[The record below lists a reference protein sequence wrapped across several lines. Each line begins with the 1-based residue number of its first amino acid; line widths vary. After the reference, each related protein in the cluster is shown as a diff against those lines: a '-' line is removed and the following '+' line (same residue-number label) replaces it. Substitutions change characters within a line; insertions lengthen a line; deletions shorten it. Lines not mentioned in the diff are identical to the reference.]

1 MSLSHLPLELLELI
15 LTNIFPDE
23 WNRYNSGLE
32 VLDLRTVCRKYSK
45 CVFWKCPLNNR
56 ASGNFNQEILALLSK
71 RDKVGWGLLYWAA
84 FYGHERVVQRLLEK
98 GADVAGKDRSG
109 RTALSLAAMKGHE
122 AGMEL
127 LLEKGADVECRSN
140 GGRTPLWWAAKK
152 GHDAAVKLLLEKG
165 ANVEGNSRNDR
176 TPLSWAA
183 ENGHEAVVKLLL
195 EKGTDVES
203 KDTDYGQ
210 TPLPW
215 A

>member
-71 RDKVGWGLLYWAA
+71 RDKIGWGLLYWAA
-84 FYGHERVVQRLLEK
+84 LYGHERVVQRLLEK

-109 RTALSLAAMKGHE
+109 QTALSRAAMKGHE
-122 AGMEL
+122 AVVELLLEKGADVKSKDSVCQTPLSWAARGGYEAVVKLLLEKGADVKRKGRLDGQAPLLFAAYNGHEVVVKL
-127 LLEKGADVECRSN
+127 LLEKGADVECKS
-140 GGRTPLWWAAKK
+140 
-152 GHDAAVKLLLEKG
+152 
-165 ANVEGNSRNDR
+165 
-176 TPLSWAA
+176 
-183 ENGHEAVVKLLL
+183 
-195 EKGTDVES
+195 
-203 KDTDYGQ
+203 
-210 TPLPW
+210 
-215 A
+215 